1 MAKLQVKTQN
11 RLILIKRYI
20 LSAVNLYGV
29 IPLDRLVEVFN
40 RLENN
45 LTSESEIRPV
55 VELLAT
61 IPSLG
66 LSIKD
71 DIIANEYYELNDPKD
86 LIRAKDLIRV
96 QQSKPRYI
104 PDKKTFLNYED
115 DSFVEPF
122 SPVQDLVNFILKNK
136 LIDHQKPL
144 EIYDDVIEIHD
155 QIVCGYPTKA
165 HMTYFTNRGYQFRD
179 EVEVKLFMGLIIN
192 LHNHTRL
199 YENNG
204 YTPVELRELTE
215 NVQVNDQKI

>member
-1 MAKLQVKTQN
+1 MAKRPIKTQN

-20 LSAVNLYGV
+20 LSAVHLYGV
-29 IPLDRLVEVFN
+29 IQLERLVDVFN
-40 RLENN
+40 TLEHN
-45 LTSESEIRPV
+45 LTSESEVRPV

-71 DIIANEYYELNDPKD
+71 DIIANGYYELNDPKD
-86 LIRAKDLIRV
+86 LIKAKDLIRV
-96 QQSKPRYI
+96 QLSKPRYI
-104 PDKKTFLNYED
+104 PDKKTFLYYED

-136 LIDHQKPL
+136 LVKYEKPL
-144 EIYDDVIEIHD
+144 EIYDDVLEIHD
-155 QIVCGYPTKA
+155 QIVYGYPTKE
-165 HMTYFTNRGYQFRD
+165 HVTYFTNRGYQFKD
-179 EVEVKLFMGLIIN
+179 EIEFKLFMGLIIN

-204 YTPVELRELTE
+204 HTPVEIRELTE
-215 NVQVNDQKI
+215 NAQSRHQ